1 VKLSDL
7 SSLIRSKNAGPFS
20 LTFDIFLKSPEAYQ
34 RVKNSQVLNPELF
47 ARIYKCPVQ
56 SVKFFDCESVNAF
69 KITIPNP
76 IFSGDLG
83 SADLHGG
90 QQFAPLMDLEV

>member
-1 VKLSDL
+1 MKLCEL

-20 LTFDIFLKSPEAYQ
+20 LTFDIFLKSPEAYR
-34 RVKNSQVLNPELF
+34 RVKDSQVLNPALF
-47 ARIYKCPVQ
+47 ARIYKCPVT

-69 KITIPNP
+69 KVTIPNP

-83 SADLHGG
+83 SADSHGG

>member
-20 LTFDIFLKSPEAYQ
+20 LTFDIFLKSPEAYR
-34 RVKNSQVLNPELF
+34 RVKDSQVLNPELF

>member
-1 VKLSDL
+1 MKLSEI

-20 LTFDIFLKSPEAYQ
+20 LTFDIFLKSPEAY
-34 RVKNSQVLNPELF
+34 RKVKQSQALNPEFF
-47 ARIYKCPVQ
+47 AKYYKCPVT
-56 SVKFFDCESVNAF
+56 SVKFFECESVNAF
-69 KITIPNP
+69 KVTIPNP